1 MEIPNVYS
9 QQKKPELL
17 SPAGDME
24 CFFAAV
30 GNGADAIYVGLK
42 DFSARAS
49 AGNFSIDDVSK
60 AIAYARKMSIRV
72 YVAINTLIKTHELER
87 VVEYLI
93 ALDELRPDALIIQDL
108 GLLFLIQSQFPQ
120 FTLHA
125 STQMTIHN
133 LAGVKQMERMG
144 FKRVV
149 LSREL
154 SV

>member
-1 MEIPNVYS
+1 MQMPNVYS

-30 GNGADAIYVGLK
+30 ENGADAIYFGLK

-49 AGNFSIDDVSK
+49 ADNFSIDDVSK
-60 AIAYARKMSIRV
+60 AIAYARKMSVRV
-72 YVAINTLIKTHELER
+72 YVAINTLIKTHELEK

-108 GLLFLIQSQFPQ
+108 GLLFLIQ
-120 FTLHA
+120 
-125 STQMTIHN
+125 
-133 LAGVKQMERMG
+133 
-144 FKRVV
+144 
-149 LSREL
+149 
-154 SV
+154 